1 MRIDKF
7 LANMGVG
14 TRNEVKQL
22 LKKGLVNVNEQV
34 IKSPKTHI
42 EPENDKISVRG
53 ELIEYVENVYIMLNK
68 PKGYISATED
78 HHSKTVIDLI
88 PEYQHLNIF
97 PVGRLDKDT
106 EGLLLI
112 TNDGDFNHEL
122 MSPNKHVS
130 KKYEVISKYPIT
142 EENIKAFKEGIML
155 SDGKVKPAILT
166 YIDGQ
171 TSHVT
176 IYEGKYHIFWKHV
189 CLDSYI
195 SATEDH
201 HSKTVIDLIPEYQ
214 HLNIFP
220 VGRLDKDTEGLLLIT
235 NDGDFNH
242 ELMSP
247 NKHVSKK
254 YEVISKYPITEENIK
269 AFKEGIMLSDGKVKP
284 AILTYID
291 GQTSHVTIYEGKYHQ
306 VKRMFHSIQN
316 EVIHLKRIKIAD
328 LELDS
333 NLESGNY
340 RLLTENDFD
349 KLNYK

>member
-22 LKKGLVNVNEQV
+22 LKKGFVTVNDQI
-34 IKSPKTHI
+34 IKSPKVHI
-42 EPENDKISVRG
+42 EPNEDSILVHG
-53 ELIEYVENVYIMLNK
+53 EIIEYIEHVYIMLNK
-68 PKGYISATED
+68 PKGYVSATED
-78 HHSKTVIDLI
+78 QQSQTVIDLI

-130 KKYEVISKYPIT
+130 KKYEVISEHPIT
-142 EENIKAFKEGIML
+142 EDDIKAFKEGITL
-155 SDGKVKPAILT
+155 SDSKVKPAILT
-166 YIDGQ
+166 YID
-171 TSHVT
+171 
-176 IYEGKYHIFWKHV
+176 
-189 CLDSYI
+189 D
-195 SATEDH
+195 
-201 HSKTVIDLIPEYQ
+201 
-214 HLNIFP
+214 
-220 VGRLDKDTEGLLLIT
+220 
-235 NDGDFNH
+235 
-242 ELMSP
+242 
-247 NKHVSKK
+247 
-254 YEVISKYPITEENIK
+254 
-269 AFKEGIMLSDGKVKP
+269 
-284 AILTYID
+284 
-291 GQTSHVTIYEGKYHQ
+291 QTSHVTIYEGKYHQ

-340 RLLTENDFD
+340 RLLTENDFH
-349 KLNYK
+349 KLNLK

>member
-22 LKKGLVNVNEQV
+22 LKKGFVTVNDQI
-34 IKSPKTHI
+34 IKSPKAHI
-42 EPENDKISVRG
+42 EPNEDSVLVHG
-53 ELIEYVENVYIMLNK
+53 EIIKYIEHVYIMLNK
-68 PKGYISATED
+68 PKGYVSATED
-78 HHSKTVIDLI
+78 QQWQTVIDLI

-112 TNDGDFNHEL
+112 TNDGNFNHEL

-142 EENIKAFKEGIML
+142 EENIKAFKEGI
-155 SDGKVKPAILT
+155 T
-166 YIDGQ
+166 
-171 TSHVT
+171 
-176 IYEGKYHIFWKHV
+176 
-189 CLDSYI
+189 
-195 SATEDH
+195 
-201 HSKTVIDLIPEYQ
+201 
-214 HLNIFP
+214 
-220 VGRLDKDTEGLLLIT
+220 
-235 NDGDFNH
+235 
-242 ELMSP
+242 
-247 NKHVSKK
+247 
-254 YEVISKYPITEENIK
+254 
-269 AFKEGIMLSDGKVKP
+269 LSDGKVKP

-333 NLESGNY
+333 NLESGSY
-340 RLLTENDFD
+340 RLLTENDFH
-349 KLNYK
+349 KLNLK